1 MRVFTTFLLMVL
13 FGAIEVSAQ
22 SYTFKYHNP
31 VDLYEGVDQNFYS
44 ESNFG
49 IKNPIY
55 SAFPVAENFR
65 FNRVDGL
72 FIGVQ
77 EEKMNWNNGDFL
89 GIEDIDVHGLIGY
102 STAQNEF
109 QYTIGAE
116 KSIGDHRK
124 WLLLGGELYNTT
136 STEDYWRTGSY
147 ENSISMFSAGF
158 DFYDYYNSDGYGLYG
173 ILRPVESIEL
183 GASYNL
189 SQFSTLDA
197 RTDFSLFSRYSTF
210 RPNPAIDFRSNLISQ
225 EYLTLG
231 VTLNPG
237 GISEEGRL
245 STTIS
250 AKAELSDL
258 SGFNNDFHYNQFQVE
273 AKSYLRLDRSTLV
286 KWRLMAGGI
295 TGNAPQFK
303 NFALGGIGS
312 MRALGYKAVQGN
324 QMLLSNFELQFGQ
337 SSSHEKGWPDLSSTT
352 ISFFLD
358 SGTAN
363 FNSQLYS
370 SSNPLND
377 FDITAYDLTH
387 NIGVGLGLG
396 MVRFEIAKPLAG
408 AEGQSVFWIRLNPT
422 F

>member
-1 MRVFTTFLLMVL
+1 MRILTLSLLMVA
-13 FGAIEVSAQ
+13 FCAIDVAAQ
-22 SYTFKYHNP
+22 SYKFTYHNP
-31 VDLYEGVDQNFYS
+31 VDLYEGLDQNFYS
-44 ESNFG
+44 ESSFG
-49 IKNPIY
+49 VKNPIY
-55 SAFPVAENFR
+55 SAFPVSENFR
-65 FNRVDGL
+65 FNRVDGF

-77 EEKMNWNNGDFL
+77 EEKMNWSRGDFL
-89 GIEDIDVHGLIGY
+89 GIEDIDVHGMVGY
-102 STAQNEF
+102 SSAQNNF

-116 KSIGDHRK
+116 KSIGDDRK

-136 STEDYWRTGSY
+136 ATEDYWRTGSY
-147 ENSISMFSAGF
+147 ENSVSMLSAGF
-158 DFYDYYNSDGYGLYG
+158 DFYDYHQSDGFGFYG
-173 ILRPVESIEL
+173 ILQPVKSIEL

-189 SQFSTLDA
+189 SQFSTLEA
-197 RTDFSLFSRYSTF
+197 RTDFSIFSRYSTF
-210 RPNPAIDFRSNLISQ
+210 RPNPAIDFTTDMISQ

-231 VTLNPG
+231 VTLNPN
-237 GISEEGRL
+237 GISDRSTL

-258 SGFNNDFHYNQFQVE
+258 NGFSSNDFYYNLYQVE

-312 MRALGYKAVQGN
+312 MRALGYKAMQGN
-324 QMLLSNFELQFGQ
+324 QMLLSNIELQFGQ
-337 SSSHEKGWPDLSSTT
+337 NSSKNGWPDLSSTT

-363 FNSQLYS
+363 FNNQLYS
-370 SSNPLND
+370 NSNPMND
-377 FDITAYDLTH
+377 FDITTHDLTH
-387 NIGVGLGLG
+387 NVGVGLGLG
-396 MVRFEIAKPLAG
+396 MMRFEIAKPVAG
-408 AEGQSVFWIRLNPT
+408 AEGRSVFWIRLNPT